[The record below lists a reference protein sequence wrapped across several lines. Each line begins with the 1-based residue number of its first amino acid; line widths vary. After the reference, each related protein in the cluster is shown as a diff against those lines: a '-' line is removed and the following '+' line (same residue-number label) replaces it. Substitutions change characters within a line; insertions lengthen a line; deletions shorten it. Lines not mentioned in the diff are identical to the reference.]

1 MDKIAVFVEQSAVEE
16 AAEEV
21 PASAEEVA
29 APVMEVA
36 TRIGY
41 FHYLAAKPGADD
53 TACELKDGDGTR
65 SRLKRVRNISVA
77 RESALGRRRFVSRG
91 NPRPL
96 TKSLCFVFVA

>member
-16 AAEEV
+16 FAEEA
-21 PASAEEVA
+21 PASAVEVA

-53 TACELKDGDGTR
+53 TATCELKKDGDGTQD
-65 SRLKRVRNISVA
+65 
-77 RESALGRRRFVSRG
+77 
-91 NPRPL
+91 
-96 TKSLCFVFVA
+96 C